1 MDHQI
6 QAQRWINDHPRAMN
20 LFEQL
25 AMSRVQL
32 RQRFGAKAL
41 VEAVRWHYAIERTDQ
56 DAEWKLNN
64 NYTAYIARWLIAKHP
79 EIAGFIELR
88 HVGGQDRAA

>member
-1 MDHQI
+1 MDHS
-6 QAQRWINDHPRAMN
+6 AAAAAWIDTHPRAMK

-25 AMSRVQL
+25 AMSRVRL
-32 RQRFGAKAL
+32 KMRFGVKAL

-64 NYTAYIARWLIAKHP
+64 NYTSEIARWLVARHP
-79 EIAGFIELR
+79 EIGQFIELR
-88 HVGGQDRAA
+88 RAGSEAA